1 MQEPLA
7 YSLDYANGTVDLSLT
22 SERFI
27 VRTQGKGLIDKLRTI
42 DIPPSD
48 LKNFCLVPT
57 LAAQNIV
64 GETAGRDL
72 VYDAA
77 YDSEFIFS
85 YQDRGT
91 LTKKRVFVNRHDET
105 FQRLLEA
112 LGKRCPAAS
121 LLHLEPAE
129 AQKQIGVIS
138 GAQGLTIII
147 GVIIGVPVV
156 IALAVILSMIL
167 VNYR

>member
-7 YSLDYANGTVDLSLT
+7 YSLDHAYGTVELSLT

-27 VRTQGKGLIDKLRTI
+27 VRTQGIGLIDKPRTI
-42 DIPPSD
+42 YVPLSD
-48 LKNFCLVPT
+48 LKNFCLVST
-57 LAAQNIV
+57 IAFQNII
-64 GETAGRDL
+64 GRTDRRKF
-72 VYDAA
+72 VYDDT

-85 YQDRGT
+85 YQDHGT
-91 LTKKRVFVNRHDET
+91 LKKKRVLVNRHDEM

-121 LLHLEPAE
+121 LLHLEPGE

-138 GAQGLTIII
+138 GSQVLYITI

-156 IALAVILSMIL
+156 SVLIFIISMIFH
-167 VNYR
+167 NYR